1 MVLRQFSLNLRVNV
15 TCDHEQVRTTIVI
28 EIDYSGA
35 PADIACLHSNAR
47 SAGNIVESSLTIV
60 VVENVGVIREVRL
73 EKVQMSVEVIV
84 ANRNPHPRLF
94 FSVVAEGYASQHSL
108 FAERSIMVVHEEQ
121 TRSGIA
127 SNINVWPAVSSKS
140 AATTVMP

>member
-1 MVLRQFSLNLRVNV
+1 M
-15 TCDHEQVRTTIVI
+15 
-28 EIDYSGA
+28 
-35 PADIACLHSNAR
+35 
-47 SAGNIVESSLTIV
+47 
-60 VVENVGVIREVRL
+60 VENVGVIREVRL

-127 SNINVWPAVSSKS
+127 SNINVWPAVFVQIRRHHSHAITLCSPRDACQLADVAKRS
-140 AATTVMP
+140 VTVVSVE